1 MGPGT
6 ALLTTLRRSFQFS
19 GRSIRSEFWW
29 SWIILYGVATLILMY
44 RGLPLTGPRTDALLT
59 IALCVLALPMM
70 AVGTRRLAD
79 AGVWRW
85 LFVLTIALGTATQL
99 AYMYAMPTATDFA
112 MMTFQAERNDVNLPL
127 SGYELRHV
135 LRALRDDVLP
145 WSSRICAIA
154 CLVLALLPTRRAHTL
169 NGPQIPE
176 VTP

>member
-127 SGYELRHV
+127 SGYELLNNVLGDLGALQGWQPWFTAALPGLIYSAISLAAFSWLV
-135 LRALRDDVLP
+135 LRR
-145 WSSRICAIA
+145 
-154 CLVLALLPTRRAHTL
+154 
-169 NGPQIPE
+169 
-176 VTP
+176 